1 MQATSKG
8 HALLDVAV
16 DIAFSDGGKQSRKL
30 FESES
35 AIFRRVNIQ
44 CRMNRRACI
53 LTIPVDQIF
62 RFLQLN
68 NNQMRSLI

>member
-44 CRMNRRACI
+44 CRMNSRAWA
-53 LTIPVDQIF
+53 D
-62 RFLQLN
+62 FL
-68 NNQMRSLI
+68 